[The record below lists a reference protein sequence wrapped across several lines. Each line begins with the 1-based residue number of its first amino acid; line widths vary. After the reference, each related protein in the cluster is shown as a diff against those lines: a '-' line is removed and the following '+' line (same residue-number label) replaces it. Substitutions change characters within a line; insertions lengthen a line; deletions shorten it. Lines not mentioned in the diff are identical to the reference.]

1 MSEFEALLL
10 SALIEAPI
18 AWLIVR
24 WRAWPCRGAG
34 HAALA
39 AAFATACTH
48 PQLWAGVNFL
58 APKIGYDPAVAIG
71 ETAVVIVEAGIIGW
85 SIKLSPIRA
94 LSLSLATNTASFGFG
109 LILAALA

>member
-10 SALIEAPI
+10 SAVIEAPI

-24 WRAWPCRGAG
+24 RRAWPCRGAG

-48 PQLWAGVNFL
+48 PQLWAAVTTF
-58 APKIGYDPAVAIG
+58 APDIGYVAAVALG
-71 ETAVVIVEAGIIGW
+71 EVAVVIVEAGIIGW
-85 SIKLSPIRA
+85 AINLSTIRA
-94 LSLSLATNTASFGFG
+94 LGLSLAANAASFAAG
-109 LILAALA
+109 LALAALA

>member
-10 SALIEAPI
+10 SVMIEAPI

-24 WRAWPCRGAG
+24 WRAWPCRGAN

-48 PQLWAGVNFL
+48 PQLWAGVNAFT
-58 APKIGYDPAVAIG
+58 PDIGYVPTVALG
-71 ETAVVIVEAGIIGW
+71 EIAVVVVEAGIIGW
-85 SIKLSPIRA
+85 VVMLPPARA
-94 LSLSLATNTASFGFG
+94 LLLSLATNSASLAFG
-109 LILAALA
+109 LVLAVLA

>member
-10 SALIEAPI
+10 SSVIEAPV
-18 AWLIVR
+18 ALLIVR

-39 AAFATACTH
+39 AVVATACTH
-48 PQLWAGVNFL
+48 PHLWAGVNAL
-58 APKIGYDPAVAIG
+58 APRIGYDPAVAIG

-85 SIKLSPIRA
+85 AIA
-94 LSLSLATNTASFGFG
+94 LSSLRAFWLSLATNAASFGFG
-109 LILAALA
+109 LFLAALV

>member
-10 SALIEAPI
+10 SAVIEAPI
-18 AWLIVR
+18 AWLIIR

-48 PQLWAGVNFL
+48 PQLWAGVNAF
-58 APKIGYDPAVAIG
+58 APDIGYVPVVTAG
-71 ETAVVIVEAGIIGW
+71 EIAVVIVEAGIIGW
-85 SIKLSPIRA
+85 AIVLSPRRA
-94 LSLSLATNTASFGFG
+94 LLLSLATNAASFAFG
-109 LILAALA
+109 LVLAALT